1 MRIILTATMAGAFAL
16 AGCSG
21 GGETPASN
29 TAIEANTMDS
39 NLIEPMGAAP
49 ETAVATLQ
57 TADGKPAGRA
67 TATATGSGI
76 DVTVQV
82 ENLPAGPHGAHV
94 HTVGKC
100 EAPKFESA
108 GGHWNPGGKKHGLE
122 NPAGP
127 HAGDMPNLTI
137 AADGTGTLTFTLP
150 GGTFAEL
157 FDADG
162 SAMMVHQGPDD
173 MKTDPS
179 GDSGGRIAC
188 GIFERG

>member
-1 MRIILTATMAGAFAL
+1 MRTIVTATIFGALAL

-21 GGETPASN
+21 GGTATNETVAETNVS
-29 TAIEANTMDS
+29 EG
-39 NLIEPMGAAP
+39 NLAEPMGTNP
-49 ETAVATLQ
+49 ETAVAMLKM
-57 TADGKPAGRA
+57 ADGKAAGRA
-67 TATATGSGI
+67 TAAATGSGI

-82 ENLPAGPHGAHV
+82 EGLPAGPHGAHV

-100 EAPKFESA
+100 EGPKFESA
-108 GGHWNPGGKKHGLE
+108 GAHWNPGDKKHGLE

-127 HAGDMPNLTI
+127 HAGDMPNLTV
-137 AADGTGTLTFTLP
+137 AADGTGSLTFTLP

-162 SAMMVHQGPDD
+162 SAMMIHQGPDD

-179 GDSGGRIAC
+179 GESGGRIAC
-188 GIFERG
+188 GVFERG